1 MKKWK
6 TQNDEERKYHQM
18 DRLKKFIK
26 TSLIGGIT
34 VILPVALL
42 ALIFKWIFVWVTDMI
57 QPFTGLIMARSQF
70 HELIADTIV
79 IAVILA
85 VCFLIGAFVKT
96 KVGRFIQEN
105 LEAHLL
111 NFAPGYVILKE
122 TVMQFLGKKKSP
134 FSSVALVQAYDN
146 ETLMTG
152 FITDEHENGFYTV
165 FVPTGPNPTTGY
177 ILHLKQQYVHPVNV
191 PVEQALRSVISCGA
205 GSSNL
210 IRSYTEKTRNG

>member
-1 MKKWK
+1 
-6 TQNDEERKYHQM
+6 M
-18 DRLKKFIK
+18 DRLKNFIR

-42 ALIFKWIFVWVTDMI
+42 ALIFKWIFKWVTDII
-57 QPFTGLIMARSQF
+57 QPITSLIMARSQF
-70 HELIADTIV
+70 HEFIADTIV

-85 VCFLIGAFVKT
+85 VCFLVGVFIKT
-96 KVGRFIQEN
+96 KVGKFIQEN
-105 LEAHLL
+105 LETHIL
-111 NFAPGYVILKE
+111 NFAPGYGLLKE

-134 FSSVALVQAYDN
+134 FSSVALVQAYEND
-146 ETLMTG
+146 TLMTA

-165 FVPTGPNPTTGY
+165 FVPTGPNPTTGF
-177 ILHLKQQYVHPVNV
+177 IFHLKQQYVHPVSV

-210 IRSYTEKTRNG
+210 IRAYAASTQAG

>member
-1 MKKWK
+1 
-6 TQNDEERKYHQM
+6 M
-18 DRLKKFIK
+18 DRLKNFIR

-42 ALIFKWIFVWVTDMI
+42 VLIFKWIFKWVTGII
-57 QPFTGLIMARSQF
+57 QPFTSLIMARSQF
-70 HELIADTIV
+70 HEFIADLIV

-85 VCFLIGAFVKT
+85 VCFFVGVFVRT
-96 KVGRFIQEN
+96 KVGKFIQEKI
-105 LEAHLL
+105 EIHIL
-111 NFAPGYVILKE
+111 NFAPGYGILKE

-134 FSSVALVQAYDN
+134 FSSVAMVQAYEND
-146 ETLMTG
+146 TLMTA

-177 ILHLKQQYVHPVNV
+177 IFHLKRQYVHPVTV
-191 PVEQALRSVISCGA
+191 PVDQALRSVISCGA

-210 IRSYTEKTRNG
+210 IRSYAEKNQAS